1 MLEKLFKLKE
11 QNTNVRTEIIAGITT
26 FVTMAYIL
34 FLNPNILSGTGMNAN
49 AVFFATAVA
58 AGVVSI
64 AMGLVANFPIAL
76 APGMGLNAFF
86 AAIAVQG
93 TGMPWQAALG
103 AVFISGIIFIVLT
116 VTKVRQLLV
125 VAVPNS
131 LKVAI
136 TVGIGLFITIIGI
149 KLSEIMVVKASLIPP
164 TLAQIN
170 AAPAVPATLKFFE
183 WNIGLGNFTNPA
195 MALSLIGL
203 FISVLL
209 MALRVKGSLLIGI
222 IITTIIGIPMGVT
235 QIPDHFTPFALP
247 DFSNLAVGALDIK
260 AALNMGIWTVV
271 FTFTFVELF
280 DTFGTLV
287 GTARKANLID
297 KDGNSPKIGKAMLV
311 DAFGV
316 SFGAFLGTSTVTAYV
331 ESAAGIGEGGRTGLT
346 AVTTGVL
353 FLLALVLLGV
363 HQQPGE
369 QPGADA
375 LDEVALA
382 PRPAGDADVERHAT
396 RIAPALH
403 QLLERLLQQAERAR
417 NVVGGAGGQDRDRDL
432 AAHHATGGARDRA
445 VAARDHHQIRALVEH
460 AIPAL
465 LLRGLVARLVAR
477 AAQQLDQRLGVVLL
491 FSCAGIVDQGYAHG
505 NCSNGVICASSSRTT
520 TASIARA

>member
-1 MLEKLFKLKE
+1 MLEKLFKLKA
-11 QNTNVRTEIIAGITT
+11 QKTNVKTEIVAGITT

-34 FLNPNILSGTGMNAN
+34 FLNPNILSGTGMHPNAI
-49 AVFFATAVA
+49 FFATAVA

-93 TGMPWQAALG
+93 VGMPWQAALG
-103 AVFISGIIFIVLT
+103 AVFISGIIFIILT

-136 TVGIGLFITIIGI
+136 TVGIGLFITVIGI

-164 TLAQIN
+164 TIQQIT
-170 AAPAVPATLKFFE
+170 AAPNMPATLKFFE
-183 WNIGLGNFTNPA
+183 WNIGLGNFSNPA
-195 MALSLIGL
+195 MSLAIIGL

-222 IITTIIGIPMGVT
+222 IATTLIGIPMGVT
-235 QIPDHFTPFALP
+235 QIPENFTPFALP

-297 KDGNSPKIGKAMLV
+297 EKGNSPKIGKAMLV

-316 SFGAFLGTSTVTAYV
+316 SFGAFLGTSTITAYV

-353 FLLALVLLGV
+353 FLLALVLAPL
-363 HQQPGE
+363 
-369 QPGADA
+369 A
-375 LDEVALA
+375 LLIPSA
-382 PRPAGDADVERHAT
+382 AT
-396 RIAPALH
+396 APALIIVG
-403 QLLERLLQQAERAR
+403 LLMVSSIKEIDFNDFTE
-417 NVVGGAGGQDRDRDL
+417 GF
-432 AAHHATGGARDRA
+432 
-445 VAARDHHQIRALVEH
+445 
-460 AIPAL
+460 PAFITFIMMPFTYNIAN
-465 LLRGLVARLVAR
+465 GIA
-477 AAQQLDQRLGVVLL
+477 
-491 FSCAGIVDQGYAHG
+491 AGIVFY
-505 NCSNGVICASSSRTT
+505 
-520 TASIARA
+520 TALKVCTGKWKQVHWMMYILFVLVVVRYIFLAEH

>member
-1 MLEKLFKLKE
+1 MLEKIFKLKE

-34 FLNPNILSGTGMNAN
+34 IVNPNILSGTGMDRNAI
-49 AVFFATAVA
+49 FFATAVA

-93 TGMPWQAALG
+93 AGMPWQAALG
-103 AVFISGIIFIVLT
+103 AVFISGIIFIILT
-116 VTKVRQLLV
+116 VTKIRQLLV

-136 TVGIGLFITIIGI
+136 TVGIGLFITIIGV
-149 KLSEIMVVKASLIPP
+149 KMSGIMVAKTLSPDVIPFKNMES
-164 TLAQIN
+164 TQWI
-170 AAPAVPATLKFFE
+170 
-183 WNIGLGNFTNPA
+183 IGLGDFNNPA

-203 FISVLL
+203 LVSVML

-222 IITTIIGIPMGVT
+222 VATTLIGIPMGVT
-235 QIPDHFTPFALP
+235 VIPENFAPFALP
-247 DFSNLAVGALDIK
+247 DFHHLAVGALDIK

-287 GTARKANLID
+287 GTARKANLVD

-316 SFGAFLGTSTVTAYV
+316 SFGALMGTSTITSYV
-331 ESAAGIGEGGRTGLT
+331 ESAAGISEGGRTGLT
-346 AVTTGVL
+346 SVTTGVL
-353 FLLALVLLGV
+353 FLLALVIAPIALLI
-363 HQQPGE
+363 
-369 QPGADA
+369 PGA
-375 LDEVALA
+375 
-382 PRPAGDADVERHAT
+382 AT
-396 RIAPALH
+396 APALIIVG
-403 QLLERLLQQAERAR
+403 LLMVSSIKEIDFSDFTEGFPAFITFVLMPFTYNIA
-417 NVVGGAGGQDRDRDL
+417 NGIAGGIVFYTALKVLTGKWKQVHWMMYILFVLVVVRYIFL
-432 AAHHATGGARDRA
+432 A
-445 VAARDHHQIRALVEH
+445 EH
-460 AIPAL
+460 
-465 LLRGLVARLVAR
+465 
-477 AAQQLDQRLGVVLL
+477 
-491 FSCAGIVDQGYAHG
+491 
-505 NCSNGVICASSSRTT
+505 
-520 TASIARA
+520 